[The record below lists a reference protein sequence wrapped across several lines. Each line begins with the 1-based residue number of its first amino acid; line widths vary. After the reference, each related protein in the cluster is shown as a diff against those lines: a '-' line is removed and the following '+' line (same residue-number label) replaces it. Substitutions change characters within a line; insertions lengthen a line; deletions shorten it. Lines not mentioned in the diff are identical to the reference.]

1 MRQQHGT
8 RLIQVAQRGRQAP
21 RAQRRRQAAQT
32 RQAQLQQHTALV
44 SQQFVPFDSNNA
56 SDSGVIT
63 STSALPWRARR
74 LSRALASPVRSAT
87 VQSTSSACAAW
98 DNARVVSAASARSG
112 VTHSTRGPAP
122 AAPCAVAGS
131 ARASSSGPPN
141 AASVLPLPVGV
152 CSSPD
157 WPSR

>member
-1 MRQQHGT
+1 MSARSW
-8 RLIQVAQRGRQAP
+8 AP
-21 RAQRRRQAAQT
+21 MMPWAASMS
-32 RQAQLQQHTALV
+32 AC
-44 SQQFVPFDSNNA
+44 A
-56 SDSGVIT
+56 SEPWMS
-63 STSALPWRARR
+63 WRARR